1 MLVCFASDL
10 ESRPAAVVEAV
21 FRFLGVRS
29 DFAPD
34 NLDLRYREA
43 AAQRRADW
51 ADLYRAQAALARNR
65 RIRAAWRSLPPSVR
79 SRTSSAFS
87 GLAYRFELWNR
98 VRGAPNGSEMSPET
112 EFALRRHFEPDR
124 ALLRE
129 LIGTEPPW

>member
-65 RIRAAWRSLPPSVR
+65 RIRAAWRSLPASVR
-79 SRTSSAFS
+79 WRTSSAFS